1 MPHEPNTTLELS
13 VNHATLLSTLKTLAE
28 TVLEQPVTFSD
39 QPLSE
44 QLDSMQRLSL
54 MVAIEDH
61 FEIIFEPEEEQEI
74 TGVQSLLKMIETK
87 CQANSDTLVP

>member
-1 MPHEPNTTLELS
+1 MPHEPNPTTLDLS
-13 VNHATLLSTLKTLAE
+13 INHAALLSTLKGLAQ
-28 TVLEQPVTFSD
+28 TVLEQPVPFSN
-39 QPLSE
+39 QALSE

-74 TGVQSLLKMIETK
+74 TGVQSLLEMIELK
-87 CQANSDTLVP
+87 CQASQ

>member
-1 MPHEPNTTLELS
+1 MPHEPNTTLKLS
-13 VNHATLLSTLKTLAE
+13 VNHAALLSTLKTLAE

-74 TGVQSLLKMIETK
+74 TGVQSLLRMIEAK
-87 CQANSDTLVP
+87 CQATSDTLMP

>member
-1 MPHEPNTTLELS
+1 MTHRPELIAAL
-13 VNHATLLSTLKTLAE
+13 ATLTEDTL
-28 TVLEQPVTFSD
+28 QMSIQFSE

-74 TGVQSLLKMIETK
+74 TNVDSLLTLIAEKEAKNSSQVFAIE
-87 CQANSDTLVP
+87 N

>member
-1 MPHEPNTTLELS
+1 MPNEHNTTLELS
-13 VNHATLLSTLKTLAE
+13 INHKSLLSTLKTLAE
-28 TVLEQPVTFSD
+28 SVLEQPVIFSN

-74 TGVQSLLKMIETK
+74 TGVQSLLEMIELK
-87 CQANSDTLVP
+87 RQ

>member
-1 MPHEPNTTLELS
+1 MPNESKVSPTKIEESLKAIAEETLG
-13 VNHATLLSTLKTLAE
+13 
-28 TVLEQPVTFSD
+28 QPVTFSD

-61 FEIIFEPEEEQEI
+61 FEIIFDPEEEEEL
-74 TGVQSLLKMIETK
+74 TDVSSLVELICHK
-87 CQANSDTLVP
+87 CDSAS

>member
-1 MPHEPNTTLELS
+1 MTHRPELIAALAALTEDTLQMS
-13 VNHATLLSTLKTLAE
+13 I
-28 TVLEQPVTFSD
+28 QFSE

-74 TGVQSLLKMIETK
+74 TNVDSLLTLIAEKEAKNSSQVFAIE
-87 CQANSDTLVP
+87 N